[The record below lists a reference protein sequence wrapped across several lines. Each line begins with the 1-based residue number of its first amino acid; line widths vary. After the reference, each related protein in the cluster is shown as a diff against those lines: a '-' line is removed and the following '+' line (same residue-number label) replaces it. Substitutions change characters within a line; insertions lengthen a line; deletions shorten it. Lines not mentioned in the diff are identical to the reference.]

1 MTITLALD
9 LLLALLART
18 SEISA
23 LITKARAEGRDRL
36 TPEEFKQIT
45 GADDA
50 SRATLVQAIA
60 DAKREGR

>member
-18 SEISA
+18 SAISA
-23 LITKARAEGRDRL
+23 LIAKARAEGRTKL
-36 TPEEFKQIT
+36 TPEEFEQIT